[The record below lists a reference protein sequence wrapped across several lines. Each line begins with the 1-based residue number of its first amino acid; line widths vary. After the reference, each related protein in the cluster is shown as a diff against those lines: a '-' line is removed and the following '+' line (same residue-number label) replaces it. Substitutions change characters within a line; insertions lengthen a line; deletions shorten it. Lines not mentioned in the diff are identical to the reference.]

1 MNQAKSYLRYLFLCG
16 LLILSST
23 FSCKKED
30 PCESKTCLNGGT
42 CNDGNCQCTEGWT
55 GEDCGKQQTPASIKI
70 TKLELT
76 KYPAKTTTGGNWDP
90 SDGPDVYMKI
100 YKGTTLIW
108 TGPVFPF
115 PLDPASSQN
124 PVFFPATKP
133 ELTSPLEEYIIEL
146 WDKDTSP
153 DADDYMGGLKFKAYS
168 DTNKFPKSLR
178 IECAGCSTGYVVD
191 LEYTF

>member
-1 MNQAKSYLRYLFLCG
+1 MKTKSYFFYLALAGFL
-16 LLILSST
+16 LLFGAI
-23 FSCKKED
+23 SCKKED

-42 CNDGNCQCTEGWT
+42 CDNGNCGCTERWT
-55 GEDCGKQQTPASIKI
+55 GETCGTQQTPKAIKF

-115 PLDPASSQN
+115 PLDPASGQN
-124 PVFFPATKP
+124 PLFSPATKP
-133 ELTSPLEEYIIEL
+133 ELTSPLEEYTIEL
-146 WDKDTSP
+146 WDKDTAP
-153 DADDYMGGLKFKAYS
+153 DTDDFMGGLKFKAYNE
-168 DTNKFPKSLR
+168 TNKFPESLR
-178 IECAGCSTGYVVD
+178 IECTGCSTGYKVD